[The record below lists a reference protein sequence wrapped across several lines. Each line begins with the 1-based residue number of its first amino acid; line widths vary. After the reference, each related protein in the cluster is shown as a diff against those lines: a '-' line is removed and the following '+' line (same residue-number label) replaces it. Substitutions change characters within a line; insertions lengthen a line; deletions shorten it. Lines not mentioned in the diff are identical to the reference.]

1 MSQGRHFGCYA
12 AATDKLKGYDLVKPS
27 ASCAPAASRRVDSD
41 SKALTPA
48 EIEEYLAKLDLDGM
62 AKK

>member
-1 MSQGRHFGCYA
+1 VRTGSL
-12 AATDKLKGYDLVKPS
+12 ATWAY
-27 ASCAPAASRRVDSD
+27 VDSD